1 MRFFDKSGKYD
12 TDNMEFIKGVNT
24 NEFYRAGVKRS
35 YEW

>member
-1 MRFFDKSGKYD
+1 MRFFDKSQDD